1 MPANTGKAGAIY
13 RVACF
18 AGMPAPTDMP
28 WPPCWR
34 ANIPASNRHF
44 DAFENCGDVF
54 GEVPERRILSPVA
67 HKKTAFLKAVFFARI
82 SASTSTS
89 KG

>member
-34 ANIPASNRHF
+34 ANLPA
-44 DAFENCGDVF
+44 A
-54 GEVPERRILSPVA
+54 A
-67 HKKTAFLKAVFFARI
+67 
-82 SASTSTS
+82 S
-89 KG
+89 KGPKAEFFSYPAHH